1 MMAWRYKYDPDIMPP
16 PYYNFVINERI
27 VVEVPASCPPGQEID
42 RPQAQII
49 GDRQGGPKPNGRP
62 LSHQTSRLLQKCIA
76 SLIKDAS
83 QIQHL
88 DHWVR
93 VPIVQRN

>member
-1 MMAWRYKYDPDIMPP
+1 MNFKYCVKNTVYKI
-16 PYYNFVINERI
+16 VISERV
-27 VVEVPASCPPGQEID
+27 VVEVSASCAPGQEIN
-42 RPQAQII
+42 RPQAHII
-49 GDRQGGPKPNGRP
+49 GDRQGSPKPNRRP

-76 SLIKDAS
+76 SIIKDAS